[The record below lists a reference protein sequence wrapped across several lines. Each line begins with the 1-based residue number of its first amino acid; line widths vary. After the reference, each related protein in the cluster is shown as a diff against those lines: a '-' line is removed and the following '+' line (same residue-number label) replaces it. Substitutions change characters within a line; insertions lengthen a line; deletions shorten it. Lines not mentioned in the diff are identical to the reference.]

1 MDRRGLKIALRPGRA
16 GRRLAGTT
24 GLVALIAVA
33 ALAIGCGGSDDPP
46 PEQPLPPQS
55 TAGPPKLN
63 ETLQEAVRRI
73 EETLSSGDCEQ
84 INELNPS
91 SRPNLSTEERCR
103 ALQGLSGLEVEAKA
117 AYGDV
122 AAVVDYRRGDRIV
135 SALLVGESD
144 GRFHIAFI
152 DSFRG
157 VRSVGTPRAREL
169 DLAAERAVRAL
180 RREDCEAFLEVAF
193 RRFGFGGG
201 TDAEVCERIPGS
213 PVAMLD
219 PEAAVRLEP
228 LGGNAGYAFYG
239 IDTRDAYL
247 TVIAAQQ
254 PETGLPDT
262 VPEEV
267 ARLPAGAP
275 EYGYLDALLT
285 RGDFLRE
292 LLMQ

>member
-1 MDRRGLKIALRPGRA
+1 MMTLCTSVDD
-16 GRRLAGTT
+16 RRLAAATRFAT
-24 GLVALIAVA
+24 LVAVA
-33 ALAIGCGGSDDPP
+33 ALATGCGGSDDSP
-46 PEQPLPPQS
+46 PEQPLPLPS
-55 TAGPPKLN
+55 GAGPPKLK
-63 ETLQEAVRRI
+63 ETVQEAVQRI
-73 EETLSSGDCEQ
+73 ESTLSSGDCEQ
-84 INELNPS
+84 INQLNPI
-91 SRPNLSTEERCR
+91 SRPSLSTEARCR
-103 ALQGLSGLEVEAKA
+103 ALQGLSGLEVKAAA
-117 AYGDV
+117 AYGEV

-157 VRSVGTPRAREL
+157 VPSVGTPRAREL
-169 DLAAERAVRAL
+169 DAAAERAVRAL
-180 RREDCEAFLEVAF
+180 RQGDCEAFLEVAF
-193 RRFGFGGG
+193 RRFGFAGG

-213 PVAMLD
+213 PVATLD
-219 PEAAVRLEP
+219 PDGGVRLKV

-254 PETGLPDT
+254 KESGLPDT
-262 VPEEV
+262 VPDEV

-292 LLMQ
+292 LLMR

>member
-1 MDRRGLKIALRPGRA
+1 MMTFYTSLED
-16 GRRLAGTT
+16 RRLAAATLFAA
-24 GLVALIAVA
+24 LVAVV
-33 ALAIGCGGSDDPP
+33 ALATGCGGSDDPP
-46 PEQPLPPQS
+46 PEQPLPLPS
-55 TAGPPKLN
+55 GAGPPKLK
-63 ETLQEAVRRI
+63 ETVQEAVQRI
-73 EETLSSGDCEQ
+73 ESTLSSGDCNQ
-84 INELNPS
+84 INELNPI
-91 SRPNLSTEERCR
+91 SRPNLSTEARCR
-103 ALQGLSGLEVEAKA
+103 ALQGLSGLEVKAAA
-117 AYGDV
+117 AYGEV

-157 VRSVGTPRAREL
+157 VPSVGTPRAREL
-169 DLAAERAVRAL
+169 DSAAERAVRAL
-180 RREDCEAFLEVAF
+180 RRGDCEGFLEVAF
-193 RRFGFGGG
+193 RRFGFAGG

-213 PVAMLD
+213 PVASLD
-219 PEAAVRLEP
+219 SDGAVRLKV

-254 PETGLPDT
+254 TESGLPDT
-262 VPEEV
+262 VPDEV

-292 LLMQ
+292 LLMR